1 MKLIEKY
8 NKNILKNWLIQS
20 GVVCLILYIV
30 SLIVS
35 ATATLFWGI
44 FLLILIIPTY
54 LIGIFG
60 LTIFKKDRHKA
71 CVAINIFEFI
81 YVYLIQ
87 LIVCGFLTIVISYIM
102 TLEIDSVRMYKS
114 ALRQTMCKEC
124 IQHFPKHVPWQARQ
138 VIFHKDKHPLF
149 GSVEVRLSFNAKK
162 KYIDKELAK
171 YQFVKIEGP
180 FKDAQEYDYSVKYL
194 EACCEGIPVH
204 GTKNYIIKSSS
215 INEDEPF
222 QGPYAYGIL
231 VDEKKNRITYYYIAP
246 D

>member
-1 MKLIEKY
+1 MELKDKY
-8 NKNILKNWLIQS
+8 NENIIKNWLIQS

-102 TLEIDSVRMYKS
+102 TLEIDSVRMYKP
-114 ALRQTMCKEC
+114 ALKQTKCKEC
-124 IQHFPKHVPWQARQ
+124 IQHFPRHIPFTAKHVK
-138 VIFHKDKHPLF
+138 FHKSKHPFF
-149 GSVEVRLSFNAKK
+149 GSIDILLSFKTNE
-162 KYIDKELAK
+162 KYIDRELAK
-171 YQFVKIEGP
+171 HKFVKIEGP
-180 FKDAQEYDYSVKYL
+180 FEDAPQYDYLVGHLVTCREDISIK
-194 EACCEGIPVH
+194 
-204 GTKNYIIKSSS
+204 GTKNYIIKSST
-215 INEDEPF
+215 INKDEPF

-231 VDEKKNRITYYYIAP
+231 VDKINNKITYYYTVP